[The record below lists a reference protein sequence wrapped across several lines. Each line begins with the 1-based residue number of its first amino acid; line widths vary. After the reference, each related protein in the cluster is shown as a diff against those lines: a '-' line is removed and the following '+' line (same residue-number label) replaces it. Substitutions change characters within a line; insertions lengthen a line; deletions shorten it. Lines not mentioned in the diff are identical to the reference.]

1 MSARNSLAPWRHH
14 GTEIRPFTD
23 LQSEINNLFDG
34 LWRGFDLE
42 PLQSRTFAP
51 NKFRPVVDVSE
62 TESSYEIRAELP
74 GHEETDI
81 ELTLSDGA
89 LTLKG
94 EKKSGHDEKKPDV
107 HVSERSYGSFH
118 RSFSL
123 PQEADAGKIA
133 AAFNNGVLTVTVPKT
148 AAAQKQAKKISIDKG

>member
-1 MSARNSLAPWRHH
+1 MSARNSLAPWRHR
-14 GTEIRPFTD
+14 GTELRPFTD

-42 PLQSRTFAP
+42 PVQSRTFAS
-51 NKFRPVVDVSE
+51 NTFRPVVDVSE

-74 GHEETDI
+74 GLEETDI
-81 ELTLSDGA
+81 ELTLSGGA

-94 EKKSGHDEKKPDV
+94 EKTFGHDEKKPDV
-107 HVSERSYGSFH
+107 HVNERSYGSFR

-123 PQEADAGKIA
+123 PQEADAEKIA

-148 AAAQKQAKKISIDKG
+148 VAAQKQAKKISIDKG